1 LGKFVPKFRFF
12 GCGGIDPLSYYFMQ
26 IHMQKHSS
34 LELEVNANA
43 GTLSKLDE
51 EGAEVIAEDSLYKDL
66 VDVSVDV
73 GAF

>member
-1 LGKFVPKFRFF
+1 
-12 GCGGIDPLSYYFMQ
+12 MQ

-66 VDVSVDV
+66 VDVSIDV